1 MTEREQTELVLT
13 CAECEAEAPQGAVA
27 GAIDAYVPESERRTS
42 RPTPSGFGTAGR
54 GGHATRRASVGLVA
68 PCRLV
73 AGDAPVEN
81 DVVASAGD
89 RDRVVLDGAETA
101 EEVEHRVGPAPQR
114 TGGRQQ
120 VARDEN
126 TARVLGRDLHL
137 RDATVRKEAA
147 L

>member
-1 MTEREQTELVLT
+1 MSWLRPATEFVSYWME
-13 CAECEAEAPQGAVA
+13 
-27 GAIDAYVPESERRTS
+27 
-42 RPTPSGFGTAGR
+42 
-54 GGHATRRASVGLVA
+54 
-68 PCRLV
+68 
-73 AGDAPVEN
+73 
-81 DVVASAGD
+81 
-89 RDRVVLDGAETA
+89 A